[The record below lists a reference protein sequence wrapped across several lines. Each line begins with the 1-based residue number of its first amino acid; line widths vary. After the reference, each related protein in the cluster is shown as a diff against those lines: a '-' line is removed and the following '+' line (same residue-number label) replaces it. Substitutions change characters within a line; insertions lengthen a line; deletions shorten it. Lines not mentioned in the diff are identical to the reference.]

1 MKGKKLNPRSARA
14 LSFTLAIVEFI
25 FLYLIYESG
34 TVGILY
40 RVIIALL
47 SLAFV
52 GGAIR
57 RALGTEGSY
66 GIYLLGSKRGIKT
79 INSISKRHKWFW
91 KGMADWGIILGF
103 GLLSYLIIKKRRSWL
118 YLLGILTIVF
128 SVLFVIPYTAYGLQ
142 FIKVSS
148 IQAIGY
154 SNSASPLSNLTISA
168 LPYLALIIGITVVLG
183 FTGYLF
189 YALGISALGVL
200 ELLAIVISK
209 ALSGAPTL
217 APLSNEVPGILP
229 VIPGITI
236 PLISGIIAFVIIIVI
251 HEASHGILAAMVK
264 TKINK
269 VGLLVFGVIPVGA
282 FVEPDEAK
290 VLKLDREAQNRI
302 YSAGVAANFIA
313 MFVFFVLLLSV
324 LPYVN
329 NNIMRMFVTSVV
341 PGYPANGIIATG
353 SEITSWN
360 GQIVTDTAS
369 LASAS
374 ANDLPGKAVHIVT
387 NKGSYSL
394 IAQKANGTSRGII
407 GVDLAEAPVLGSTP
421 NKIVYFLYGV
431 FAITMMLNFLIGVIN
446 LLPLPMLDGWRIYK
460 NSIRKRT
467 WIIKVLAAFVV
478 FTLVIVALPWL
489 GGLQV

>member
-1 MKGKKLNPRSARA
+1 MKGKKLGPKSAKA
-14 LSFTLAIVEFI
+14 LSLALAVVEFL

-40 RVIIALL
+40 RVAIALL

-57 RALGTEGSY
+57 RALGVEGSY

-79 INSISKRHKWFW
+79 INSLAKRHKGFW
-91 KGMADWGIILGF
+91 KGMADWGIVLGF
-103 GLLSYLIIKKRRSWL
+103 GLLSYLIIKRRRSWL
-118 YLLGILTIVF
+118 YLLGILTIIF
-128 SVLFVIPYTAYGLQ
+128 SVLFVVPYTAYGLQ

-154 SNSASPLSNLTISA
+154 SSSASISSFTMAA
-168 LPYLALIIGITVVLG
+168 LPYLALIIGITVTFG
-183 FTGYLF
+183 FTGYILF
-189 YALGISALGVL
+189 ALGVSAFGVL

-209 ALSGAPTL
+209 TLSGAPTL

-251 HEASHGILAAMVK
+251 HEASHGVLAAMVK

-290 VLKLDREAQNRI
+290 VLKLDKEAQNRI

-313 MFVFFVLLLSV
+313 MFVFFVLLIAV

-329 NNIMRMFVTSVV
+329 SNIMRMFVTGTIS
-341 PGYPANGIIATG
+341 GYPANGIIAPG
-353 SEITSWN
+353 SEIISWN
-360 GQIVTDTAS
+360 GHTVTNIAS
-369 LASAS
+369 LTSAS
-374 ANDLPGKAVHIVT
+374 ANDFPGKSVRIVT
-387 NKGSYSL
+387 NKGSYSFVAL
-394 IAQKANGTSRGII
+394 KANGTSRGIV
-407 GVDLAEAPVLGSTP
+407 GVNLAESPVLQTP
-421 NKIVYFLYGV
+421 ANKLIYFLYGI

-467 WIIKVLAAFVV
+467 WIIKALAAFVI
-478 FTLVIVALPWL
+478 LALIIVALPWL